1 MNHTYQN
8 PASIASFGGIDALY
22 RAADGKVPKKV
33 IQKWLEGVDAY
44 TLHKPVRH
52 KFQTNRVIVYALD
65 QQWQTDL
72 VDMQNLQKFNDG
84 YRYILTCIDV
94 LSKYAW
100 AVPLKRKTGGDTVKA
115 FQDILKNRQPQFL
128 QSDKGTEY
136 KNSVFQKFLKEK
148 KIKFFTT
155 NNATKA
161 SIIERFHRTLRTK
174 MWKYFT
180 SQNTYRYIDV
190 LQDLIKSYNHTYH
203 RSIKRAPSEVTLEN
217 EQDVW
222 FALYGG
228 DKRPPP
234 KCVFNDGDTV
244 RISRKK
250 LTFEK
255 GYETNWTEEIFI
267 VTECVKRQPAVY
279 RIKDLLGEPIE
290 GTFYQHELQKVSM
303 KDTYRIEK
311 VLKKRMRK
319 NKTEYFVKYRGYPN
333 KFNQWISASNFLNI

>member
-1 MNHTYQN
+1 MNQAYQN
-8 PASIASFGGIDALY
+8 PASVASFGGVDALF
-22 RAADGKVPKKV
+22 RAADGKVPRKV

-44 TLHKPVRH
+44 TLHKPVQH
-52 KFQTNRVIVYALD
+52 KFQTNRVIVHAID

-72 VDMQNLQKFNDG
+72 VDMQNLRKFNNG
-84 YRYILTCIDV
+84 YRYILTSIDI

-100 AVPLKRKTGGDTVKA
+100 AIPLKQKTGDEIIKA
-115 FQDILKNRQPQFL
+115 FTEILKDRQPKYL
-128 QSDKGTEY
+128 QSDKGTEFTNA
-136 KNSVFQKFLKEK
+136 KFQKFLKRK

-161 SIIERFHRTLRTK
+161 SIVERFHRTLRTK

-180 SQNTYRYIDV
+180 SKNTYRYIDV

-222 FALYGG
+222 FALYGN
-228 DKRPPP
+228 DNRPPP
-234 KCVFNDGDTV
+234 KCVFNVGDVV

-255 GYETNWTEEIFI
+255 GYETNWTEELFI

-279 RIKDLLGEPIE
+279 RIKDLLGEVIE
-290 GTFYQHELQKVSM
+290 GTFYPQELQKVTM
-303 KDTYRIEK
+303 KGTYRIEK
-311 VLKKRMRK
+311 VLKKRTRK
-319 NKTEYFVKYRGYPN
+319 KKTEYFVKYRGYPN
-333 KFNQWISASNFLNI
+333 KFNQWIPSSNLSSI